1 MALWSA
7 VESHLSFTQAP
18 VLPHAGALLIFSALA
33 CMDAKDTNRGKA
45 SCLQFRWREP
55 RAGFQASICVFF
67 RRHWLCCPYTSV
79 SACSGG
85 IRNAI
90 ENLGIT
96 GSSYHKPLSLRLA
109 IIARCSL
116 DLARLVI
123 FMSGTT
129 GATGGKSGNAEKH
142 WSHRDQG
149 HALWAQGWD

>member
-1 MALWSA
+1 MLRS
-7 VESHLSFTQAP
+7 P
-18 VLPHAGALLIFSALA
+18 G
-33 CMDAKDTNRGKA
+33 
-45 SCLQFRWREP
+45 
-55 RAGFQASICVFF
+55 AGFQASICVFF

-79 SACSGG
+79 FACSGG

-109 IIARCSL
+109 IIARRSL

-142 WSHRDQG
+142 WSHRDQAHVLSG
-149 HALWAQGWD
+149 RKVGISEPPAVLAQPKGRTSRRVIAFPGSSTITYSGLEIEA

>member
-1 MALWSA
+1 
-7 VESHLSFTQAP
+7 
-18 VLPHAGALLIFSALA
+18 
-33 CMDAKDTNRGKA
+33 
-45 SCLQFRWREP
+45 
-55 RAGFQASICVFF
+55 VFF

-109 IIARCSL
+109 IIARRSL

-149 HALWAQGWD
+149 NALQPFVPPTGILLT